1 MKNNLL
7 FLLAAITFALTS
19 CGTTGQVAYNNS
31 QKYSNSI
38 YYTPTSNN
46 SNYLQEQ
53 QELERLQQSTL
64 NAMEKS
70 TQYTSYDSRTNTE
83 TIYVGNSNEVNI
95 DYNPNITY
103 TIVDDS
109 ESYQARLRKFDSP
122 TYTINIETDYYDY
135 YYPWWDIRFSWGY
148 PYYSRYTS
156 YYSWRWN
163 HSWYDPW
170 YDPWYYPY
178 NHYPYHYYAYHYG
191 PYPGYYY
198 PGFYHPSFY
207 PSPYYPGYYP
217 GHKPHHKPDVGPG
230 PGAKPSPGKGTY
242 YGKRTSGGTYVNVPR
257 NGSGTTGRVAGSA
270 TRRNGTTV
278 SGNGTNNTTKNTYTN
293 NNGNNRN
300 NGYTRRPSAPTTTK
314 NTAKS
319 STQYKNNNSS
329 SYNRT
334 NSSSTYRRSVSSS
347 SGNYSNSSGSRSY
360 NSSGSSGSSSSGGGS
375 AYRR

>member
-1 MKNNLL
+1 MKKSSVLMIAVIMLL
-7 FLLAAITFALTS
+7 SS
-19 CGTTGQVAYNNS
+19 CGTFNQLASSADN
-31 QKYSNSI
+31 QKFSDGIYASSPSFRSKDEKVQSKAETDALIAKTKESSIYLFGDRKDTIMIPDNYSATIKYDKTLGSTVVTVGENPYDWRMNLNPWS
-38 YYTPTSNN
+38 YYTP
-46 SNYLQEQ
+46 
-53 QELERLQQSTL
+53 
-64 NAMEKS
+64 
-70 TQYTSYDSRTNTE
+70 
-83 TIYVGNSNEVNI
+83 
-95 DYNPNITY
+95 
-103 TIVDDS
+103 
-109 ESYQARLRKFDSP
+109 
-122 TYTINIETDYYDY
+122 
-135 YYPWWDIRFSWGY
+135 
-148 PYYSRYTS
+148 YSIGS
-156 YYSWRWN
+156 
-163 HSWYDPW
+163 SWYWSRHWSPFWSMSPMAYSYGW